1 MNDLSQRTFAHVETY
16 IHHTG
21 RLFVVGDI
29 HGHYDALMQKLADV
43 RFDFQTDVLIAVGD
57 LVDRGP
63 ESLKCLNLIDEP
75 WFKSILGNH
84 EEMCILSHIDPL
96 MKNLHAQHG
105 GEWFYALSL
114 QQQKQV
120 IEKLETLPVLLEV
133 IHQNKKYGFVHAD
146 IDLNDWEAFKLSTK
160 VKSRELA
167 LWGRGRIKNKRFMR
181 YSNVK
186 GVEQVFLGHTVV
198 DYVTKKHNCY
208 FLDTGACFGRELTL
222 VEIDCQLP
230 IEKQQRVIKS

>member
-1 MNDLSQRTFAHVETY
+1 MNDLSHRIFAHVETY

-84 EEMCILSHIDPL
+84 EEMCILSHVDPL

-160 VKSRELA
+160 AKSRELA
-167 LWGRGRIKNKRFMR
+167 LWGEDELKINALCVIRILKGLSRFFWGILWLIM
-181 YSNVK
+181 
-186 GVEQVFLGHTVV
+186 
-198 DYVTKKHNCY
+198 
-208 FLDTGACFGRELTL
+208 
-222 VEIDCQLP
+222 
-230 IEKQQRVIKS
+230 